1 MTPITKKLQIKPN
14 TNWLFVNAP
23 EDYLVYIDPLP
34 DGVQTS
40 FEAGGSFDGI
50 QLFVK
55 NSGELAE
62 VLKDVQSS
70 LKPETVIWITF
81 PKKNTAIPTD
91 LEMMSSWA
99 EAGKY
104 GLRPV
109 SSAAIN
115 QIWTALR
122 FKPEDKVNIAASR
135 NSEIKS
141 QNHFSEYIDVD
152 KKTVTLPPE
161 ALHALQAAPSALSY
175 FNDLAYS
182 HKKEYVVWI
191 LEAKQEKT
199 KLARIEKMVEML
211 LDKKKNPSAK

>member
-1 MTPITKKLQIKPN
+1 MNPVAKKLQIKPN
-14 TNWLFVNAP
+14 SYWLFLNAP
-23 EDYLVYIDPLP
+23 EDYLAYIDPLP

-40 FEAGGSFDGI
+40 FETGGPCDGV

-55 NSGELAE
+55 NSGELAQ
-62 VLKDVQSS
+62 VLTSVQPA
-70 LKPETVIWITF
+70 LKPETIIWITF

-91 LEMMSSWA
+91 LEMMSSWT

-104 GLRPV
+104 NLRPV
-109 SSAAIN
+109 SSVAIN
-115 QIWTALR
+115 QTWTALR
-122 FKPEDKVNIAASR
+122 FKPEQQVKLAPFR
-135 NSEIKS
+135 NSEMRSKN
-141 QNHFSEYIDVD
+141 QFSEYIDVD

-161 ALHALQAAPSALSY
+161 ALEALQAAPAALGY

-199 KLARIEKMVEML
+199 KLARLEKMVEML